1 MPGWKRACGA
11 QDHGRVRSLW
21 AAAGT
26 RGGRRGWLG
35 ARAGCRVA
43 GRPCAAER
51 EGGAAPQEERREDR
65 RGSAPAC
72 GGGQRLCRKLEAPA
86 ALRLGPLWAPK
97 SLGLQQD
104 PRVEPRD
111 PGFCSR
117 ASEYR
122 QLTERRHWANRAAW
136 VGAPHLFPEPCHG
149 PRRILSAP
157 ELLTTQLGPAGTS

>member
-1 MPGWKRACGA
+1 MRGWKRVCGA
-11 QDHGRVRSLW
+11 QDHRRVRSLW

-35 ARAGCRVA
+35 ARAGCRAAVRRGA
-43 GRPCAAER
+43 RGRSGAPGR
-51 EGGAAPQEERREDR
+51 TEGGSEGLSPSVWWR
-65 RGSAPAC
+65 
-72 GGGQRLCRKLEAPA
+72 QRLCRKLEAPA

-97 SLGLQQD
+97 SRGPQQG

-122 QLTERRHWANRAAW
+122 QLTERHHWANRAAW
-136 VGAPHLFPEPCHG
+136 VGAPRLFSEPCHG
-149 PRRILSAP
+149 PRGILSAP
-157 ELLTTQLGPAGTS
+157 ALLTTQLGPAGTS